1 MLAHGGAGSYDHV
14 LELFREC
21 DVDGVLLASMLH
33 YDLIKK
39 IDKDKNLKEDG
50 SKVFIKNFSQ

>member
-1 MLAHGGAGSYDHV
+1 
-14 LELFREC
+14 
-21 DVDGVLLASMLH
+21 MLH

-50 SKVFIKNFSQ
+50 AKVFLKIFQMINLIVQYKDLKKFLKENNINVRYEN